1 VVYPNA
7 IDYQELTNMKLV
19 AEISMYPLNEQYI
32 EPIQTF
38 IDRLNGYAYLQVVT
52 SATNTV
58 VSGDYLATMEVLA
71 KEMQRSHE
79 EVGQAIFVCK
89 FLNGDKMSSG
99 Q

>member
-1 VVYPNA
+1 
-7 IDYQELTNMKLV
+7 MKLV

-38 IDRLNGYAYLQVVT
+38 IDRLNGYANLHVVT

-58 VSGDYLATMEVLA
+58 VSGDYLPTMEVLA